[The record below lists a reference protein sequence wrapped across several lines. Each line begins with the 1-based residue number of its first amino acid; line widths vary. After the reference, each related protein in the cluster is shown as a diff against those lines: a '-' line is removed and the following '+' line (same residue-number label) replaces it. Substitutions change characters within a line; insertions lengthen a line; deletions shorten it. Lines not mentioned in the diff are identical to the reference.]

1 MLLDLIDLSKLR
13 RAIVYGLLLAVLFI
27 LQNLIVARIT
37 VFGVHALIVPAAVV
51 AVGLFEDG
59 LWGGLVGLAAG
70 YFTDMAFTGNIVLFT
85 VLLPA
90 AGFMAGA
97 LGKYMLHRGFMS
109 YMTMALLVLALAAF
123 CQMFRF
129 LFLADADTKTFH
141 ALYLGGSAAW
151 RVLRTGLIQTLWSLV
166 WAVPIYFPCKF
177 IASKP
182 LGR

>member
-13 RAIVYGLLLAVLFI
+13 RAIVYALMLTVLFI
-27 LQNLIVARIT
+27 LQNLIISRIT
-37 VFGVHALIVPAAVV
+37 VWGVHALIVPAAVV

-59 LWGGLVGLAAG
+59 LWGGIVGLAAG
-70 YFTDMAFTGNIVLFT
+70 YFSDMATGNVVMFT

-90 AGFMAGA
+90 AGFFAGV

-109 YMTMALLVLALAAF
+109 YMTLALLVLALAAF
-123 CQMFRF
+123 CQMFKY
-129 LFLADADTKTFH
+129 LFLLDGDAKAFY
-141 ALYLGGSAAW
+141 ALYLGGSSAW

-166 WAVPIYFPCKF
+166 WAVPVYFPCKL